1 MIGSARVCRVATADG
16 AGVPHCVPV
25 CPAFDGKKIYF
36 GSANSGK
43 KISHLKQ
50 NPQVALAF
58 DDYTEAWSGLRG
70 ITVFGEARLI
80 ERGLV
85 FRRIRR
91 LLYKKFPQYEKEAA
105 MEEDESVIVE
115 VTLQRSF
122 SWGF

>member
-16 AGVPHCVPV
+16 SGVPHCVPV
-25 CPAFDGKKIYF
+25 CPVFDGKKIYF

-50 NPQVALAF
+50 NPQVALVF
-58 DDYTEAWSGLRG
+58 DDYMEAWSGLRG
-70 ITVFGEARLI
+70 ITVFGAARLI
-80 ERGLV
+80 TRGPA
-85 FRRIRR
+85 FRKIRR

-105 MEEDESVIVE
+105 IEEEDSVIIE
-115 VTLQRSF
+115 ITLQDSF